1 MNVVLKLEI
10 ILHFLLNNW
19 LLRLLRNKK
28 KKLII
33 KIGMLGMMRENL
45 LGLIKIL
52 GKDKIKKCC
61 IYDFFNF
68 YISYKNLSHKILFF
82 LEI

>member
-1 MNVVLKLEI
+1 
-10 ILHFLLNNW
+10 
-19 LLRLLRNKK
+19 
-28 KKLII
+28 
-33 KIGMLGMMRENL
+33 MLGMMRENL
-45 LGLIKIL
+45 LGLIKML